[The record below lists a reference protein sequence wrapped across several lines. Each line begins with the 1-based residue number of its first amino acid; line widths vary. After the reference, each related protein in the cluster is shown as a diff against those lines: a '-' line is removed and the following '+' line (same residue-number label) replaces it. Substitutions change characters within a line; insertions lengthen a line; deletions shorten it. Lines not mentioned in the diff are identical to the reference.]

1 MGIVWEVFEAS
12 TEGLGDAASIR
23 ISFFLEEGLPAQAKN
38 LSNKVFFL
46 ALVEALAVTSI
57 FLMAGPNIAVSL
69 TTDSTLENI
78 FNDLVGITGLANVA
92 MTFAQ
97 VYWSLVGAQGR
108 YGLASSTIMLCRW
121 LVTMPLA
128 LTFIFGLSYDL
139 RAVAGSIAVGYA
151 TASSFLVYSVVTSDW
166 QLLSLAA
173 QEDEAEDESFLNF
186 SESDQDDDSS
196 DYGIQ

>member
-1 MGIVWEVFEAS
+1 
-12 TEGLGDAASIR
+12 
-23 ISFFLEEGLPAQAKN
+23 
-38 LSNKVFFL
+38 
-46 ALVEALAVTSI
+46 
-57 FLMAGPNIAVSL
+57 
-69 TTDSTLENI
+69 
-78 FNDLVGITGLANVA
+78 VGITGLANVA